1 MDSSTPDTGAQP
13 ETPAAE
19 HPKQAR
25 RPGVWAAL
33 AIVVLYFALQF
44 GLGILIG
51 AVVGL
56 AAKLKAGLAAAP
68 AHSVP
73 PTTKSIVAAIQAS
86 PDLRVIVVVLT
97 LTATAA
103 VTAWLVHRLWPAQW
117 TGAGL
122 PGFGFTRLAN
132 PRAYLVAVLL
142 GIVVL
147 LLGGPLTQFLAG
159 QHPIRQDVTLLAGS
173 VSPGLR
179 VLLALVVVG
188 VAPFAEELV
197 FRGVLLSGLA
207 RRMPIGWAVLAS
219 AVIFGCAHLPD
230 FGFAWYPVP
239 VLILLGL
246 IAAWLRVRT
255 HSLWPSIALH
265 ATNNAVAAVAWFVV
279 AHR

>member
-1 MDSSTPDTGAQP
+1 MDSSTPGTGAQP
-13 ETPAAE
+13 ATPAAK
-19 HPKQAR
+19 HPMQAR
-25 RPGVWAAL
+25 RPGVWAGL
-33 AIVVLYFALQF
+33 AIVALYFALQF

-51 AVVGL
+51 AAVGL
-56 AAKLKAGLAAAP
+56 AAKLKAGLAAVPTHA
-68 AHSVP
+68 VP
-73 PTTKSIVAAIQAS
+73 PSAKSIVAAIQAS

-117 TGAGL
+117 IGAGL
-122 PGFGFTRLAN
+122 PGFGFTRPAH
-132 PRAYLVAVLL
+132 PSAYLIAVLL
-142 GIVVL
+142 GIVML
-147 LLGGPLTQFLAG
+147 LLGGPLTQLLAG
-159 QHPIRQDVTLLAGS
+159 RHPIQQDVTLLAGS

-230 FGFAWYPVP
+230 FGFAWYPMP

-255 HSLWPSIALH
+255 RSLWPSIALH